1 MELFDLTTLVALR
14 IFFKTDAIIL
24 VDDAN
29 NFVSDK
35 TNKRQLKF
43 GMQIFNERST
53 ERCPHKGVLFDEIDT
68 NCCIVNSLS
77 INLT

>member
-1 MELFDLTTLVALR
+1 MELFDLTNLVALR

-35 TNKRQLKF
+35 TDRRQLKF
-43 GMQIFNERST
+43 GKFLTKDQLYVPIKVSFLTKST
-53 ERCPHKGVLFDEIDT
+53 QTVAL
-68 NCCIVNSLS
+68 
-77 INLT
+77 